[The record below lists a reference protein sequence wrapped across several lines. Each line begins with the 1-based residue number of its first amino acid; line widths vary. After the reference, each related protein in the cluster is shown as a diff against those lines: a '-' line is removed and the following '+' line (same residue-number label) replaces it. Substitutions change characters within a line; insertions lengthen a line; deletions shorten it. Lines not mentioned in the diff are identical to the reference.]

1 MDRTPPTAFA
11 FSSKARRTGSPP
23 ITYLMAE
30 GVTNA
35 NLISLAAGLIDYESL
50 PVRRLAGIAARL
62 LGDEAAGR
70 AALQYGTTEG
80 LAELREAVL
89 ARLERAEGRSRKEL
103 GLTPRNVVITS
114 GSQQMLYLLTDALVD
129 PGDIVIAAA
138 PSYFVY
144 ASVLHSIG
152 AEVLTVP
159 ADRGGMRTDALA
171 DLLERI
177 RRAGRLDR
185 VKIIYVVSYFDNP
198 TGVSIEPSR
207 RPELV
212 ELARRYSADHR
223 ILVIED
229 AAYRELQYDGAP
241 TPSVKSFDAENRF
254 VALTMTFSKS
264 FAAGMKTGFAFLPD
278 ELVDPV
284 LDQKGTHDFG
294 SANLLQHLLR
304 DVLASGEYDRHL
316 AEVRGAY
323 RRKRDVMLAALDREL
338 GASPGVSWTRP
349 EGGLYVWLTLPE
361 DVDTGRGG
369 ELFSRCLAAGVL
381 YVPGEFCYARSADRA
396 ALPELAAAPVP
407 RNHLRL
413 SFGVAS
419 PAAIEEGVRR
429 LGACIRSVLGSR
441 DRSGS
446 GRAPHPMPGAA
457 ARG

>member
-35 NLISLAAGLIDYESL
+35 NLISLAAGLIDYDSL
-50 PVRRLAGIAARL
+50 PVGRLAGIAARL
-62 LGDEAAGR
+62 LSDDTAAR

-89 ARLERAEGRSRKEL
+89 DRLERAEGRCRAEL

-212 ELARRYSADHR
+212 ELARRYSVDHR

-241 TPSVKSFDAENRF
+241 APSVKSFDPDNRF

-278 ELVDPV
+278 ELVGPV

-304 DVLASGEYDRHL
+304 DVLTSGEYDRHL

-323 RRKRDVMLAALDREL
+323 RRKRDVMLAVLEREL
-338 GASPGVSWTRP
+338 GGCPGVSWTRP

-381 YVPGEFCYARSADRA
+381 YVPGEFCYARSAGRV

-419 PAAIEEGVRR
+419 AAAIEEGVRR
-429 LGACIRSVLGSR
+429 LGACIRSVLGPR
-441 DRSGS
+441 AGPA
-446 GRAPHPMPGAA
+446 RAPHSMPGAA